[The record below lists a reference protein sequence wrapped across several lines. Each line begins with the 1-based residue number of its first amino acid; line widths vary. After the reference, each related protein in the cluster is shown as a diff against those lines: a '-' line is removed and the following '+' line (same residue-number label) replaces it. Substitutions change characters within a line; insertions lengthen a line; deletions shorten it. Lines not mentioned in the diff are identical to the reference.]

1 LVLGLEKAVRISDM
15 DGHLKNEYTQSGGL
29 HLMRKA
35 YDEALD
41 GIVIPV
47 INSAINNNP
56 KR

>member
-1 LVLGLEKAVRISDM
+1 MVLGLEKAVRISNM
-15 DGHLKNEYTQSGGL
+15 DDHLENGYAQSDGF

-35 YDEALD
+35 NDEALD

-47 INSAINNNP
+47 INRAINNNP

>member
-56 KR
+56 KK